1 MLVCLIS
8 SCEKFL
14 EEKAYSTQTAENFYT
29 NPDEAEGALLGII
42 SYYSGN
48 ANYDELVMEEY
59 MSDNVLVDA
68 ARVLKSDSYLQFSG
82 KDIKVTNSVI
92 QNVYSN
98 LYSSIYNC
106 NSFIDNM
113 ENTTWSASQ
122 EAQRPQYIA
131 EAYTL
136 RAMAYFHLVR
146 LFGAVPLVIA
156 IEDNSPAGSIAIGRT
171 AVDVI
176 YMQIIDDLKKAK
188 ALYTQEG
195 ARSPGYASKILCRLL
210 LAKVYLTMNGE
221 PLKLGTEYLQAAS
234 AEADTLIHAKA
245 TDITVP
251 ELVNFSKLF
260 SVANENEGEILFSGQ
275 NYGTGTGQIF
285 ATGEY
290 SYGAL
295 SYDLIREFDNSGPV
309 DVTNAN
315 RQIRNVNP
323 NTTSYDVSL
332 YTDQTKFIDG
342 RFYPTFWPYKGNW
355 NSTTKALP
363 NFYNVLSYLTTPSL
377 YTSQTTNKTVFPGK
391 YRSDYEYKAGTSAA
405 YPHYDKKGNIIM
417 YRWAEA
423 FLIFAEADNELNG
436 PQSEAIEAVNKLRR
450 RAALV
455 DLPAD
460 QIDTKENFRTA
471 IRKEWRLEFVSEGK
485 HFYNLQR
492 WGTLIDQVNAFINE
506 YNAYNPSDP
515 MTPLVKGKNELYP
528 IPFTEIDR
536 TGFTQNNGY

>member
-1 MLVCLIS
+1 MVLCLIS

-14 EEKAYSTQTAENFYT
+14 EEKTYGQQTPEEFYT
-29 NPDEAEGALLGII
+29 NPAEAEDALLGII

-48 ANYDELVMEEY
+48 ANYDQLVVEEY
-59 MSDNVLVDA
+59 MTDNVLYDA
-68 ARVLKSDSYLQFSG
+68 ARVLKSDSYLQFSS
-82 KDIKVTNSVI
+82 KDIKVTNTVLET
-92 QNVYSN
+92 VYSN

-106 NSFIDNM
+106 NSYI
-113 ENTTWSASQ
+113 ENLENSTWSSSN
-122 EAQRPQYIA
+122 EDQRPQYIA
-131 EAYTL
+131 EGYTL

-146 LFGAVPLVIA
+146 LFGAVPLIVTV
-156 IEDNSPAGSIAIGRT
+156 EDSSPDGPIRIGRT
-171 AVDVI
+171 AIDTV

-188 ALYTQEG
+188 ALYTQED

-221 PLKLGTEYLQAAS
+221 PLKLGTEYLQAAR
-234 AEADTLIHAKA
+234 AEADTLIYAKA
-245 TDITVP
+245 TGIAVP
-251 ELVNFSKLF
+251 DLVKFSDLF

-295 SYDLIREFDNSGPV
+295 SYSLISEFNTSGSVDLTNS
-309 DVTNAN
+309 N
-315 RQIRNVNP
+315 RQIINVNP
-323 NTTSYDVSL
+323 NTSSYDISL
-332 YTDQTKFIDG
+332 YTDASKFIDG
-342 RFYPTFWPYKGNW
+342 RYYPTFWPYKGNW

-363 NFYNVLSYLTTPSL
+363 NFYNVMSYLTTPSK
-377 YTSQTTNKTVFPGK
+377 YTSETINKTVFPGK
-391 YRSDYEYKAGTSAA
+391 YRSDYEYKAGENAA
-405 YPHYDKKGNIIM
+405 YPHYDKKANIVM

-436 PQSEAIEAVNKLRR
+436 PQSGAIEAVNKIRR

-455 DLPAD
+455 DLPSD
-460 QIDTKENFRTA
+460 QTDTKENFRTA
-471 IRKEWRLEFVSEGK
+471 IRKEWRLEFVTEGK

-492 WGTLIDQVNAFINE
+492 WGTLIDQVNDFIND
-506 YNAYNPSDP
+506 YNAYNSSYP
-515 MTPLVKGKNELYP
+515 MTLLVKGKNELYP

-536 TGFTQNNGY
+536 TGFTQNSGY